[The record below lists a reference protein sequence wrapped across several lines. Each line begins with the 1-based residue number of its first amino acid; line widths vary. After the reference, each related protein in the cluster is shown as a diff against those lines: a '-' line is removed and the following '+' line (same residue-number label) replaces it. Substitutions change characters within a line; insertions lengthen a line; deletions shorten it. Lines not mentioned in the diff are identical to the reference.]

1 MNLDPFE
8 LCSEDEIWKAL
19 ETAHLNRFVTNLEG
33 KLLHPVA
40 EYGENLR
47 YSRPIVVLLQLVV
60 S

>member
-1 MNLDPFE
+1 MNLDPLE
-8 LCSEDEIWKAL
+8 LYSEDEIWKAL

-47 YSRPIVVLLQLVV
+47 YYRSMYVA
-60 S
+60 SNN